1 MKKKELLEK
10 RGGLIHDMKEIQVK
24 AETEKREMT
33 KEDLE
38 RWNKLDDE
46 QEGLRKQLEV
56 IEKHEALDK
65 ENETRINLNPEATET
80 AEKKREKENRALRD
94 YLLNGEN
101 MSADSRK
108 IFAQRSDQTTTT
120 SAGGYLVPV
129 GFQAELEKAM
139 LDYVPMWNFARVIR
153 TTSGND
159 LDWPM
164 VNDTGNIGEI
174 LGEAGANTYA
184 AQAITLGQKVLKAY
198 KFTSKVVTVSQEL
211 LQDSYLP
218 IDTLVAELLAERL
231 GRVLAYYFT
240 VGSGSSQPEGCANSS
255 IVYDSGYN
263 ALIAGITYDDIIKL
277 IHSVDASY
285 RKNGTFMFKD
295 SVLKSLRL
303 LKGTDTDLPLWQPS
317 LQLGIPDNILGY
329 KYIVNSDMPTYGAGN
344 IIMVFGDFSKFI
356 IRIARDIT
364 LLRLNELYAANLTV
378 GFISFMRAS
387 SHLLNAGTNPIKYLH
402 CGTT

>member
-263 ALIAGITYDDIIKL
+263 ALIAGITYDDIIRL

-329 KYIVNSDMPTYGAGN
+329 KYIINSDMPTYGAGN

-356 IRIARDIT
+356 IRIARYIT